1 MRSGKNTEF
10 NSVKF
15 VDRRTINFFFPRLV
29 LHRVA
34 KLSIVHLCVYR
45 VVTTCL
51 VSYRLENAHILFP
64 FLPHKM
70 CFLYLYTTKNAW
82 NLEAFTSLGHGS
94 MLLRNVFASMCTVF
108 ILLLKSRFMVVNK
121 NWNSSSVRSAVYKV
135 VK

>member
-1 MRSGKNTEF
+1 MGEQIYKNRTAFLRWTSPNDNNEPCIGFPMKSGNNTEF

-45 VVTTCL
+45 VVTTCF

-64 FLPHKM
+64 LLPQD
-70 CFLYLYTTKNAW
+70 
-82 NLEAFTSLGHGS
+82 
-94 MLLRNVFASMCTVF
+94 VFPIF
-108 ILLLKSRFMVVNK
+108 IHN
-121 NWNSSSVRSAVYKV
+121 
-135 VK
+135 